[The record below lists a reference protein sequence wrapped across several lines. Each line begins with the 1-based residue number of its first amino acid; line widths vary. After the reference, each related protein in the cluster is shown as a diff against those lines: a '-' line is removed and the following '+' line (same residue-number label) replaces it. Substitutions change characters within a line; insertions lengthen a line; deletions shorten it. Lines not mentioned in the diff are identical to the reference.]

1 MINLKEYFQSE
12 VIDEC
17 TKEELV
23 MVVKAL
29 FERLEFDHMF
39 LNEQIIN
46 IRWFRK
52 QLEEDNKKYIWKE
65 KHFQERIKNLEIDLA
80 VVKRAAKKKETVN

>member
-29 FERLEFDHMF
+29 FERLEFDHIF
-39 LNEQIIN
+39 LNEQIM
-46 IRWFRK
+46 
-52 QLEEDNKKYIWKE
+52 
-65 KHFQERIKNLEIDLA
+65 KNVI
-80 VVKRAAKKKETVN
+80 